1 VALPQEVLE
10 AIAAAEGA
18 DEAIE
23 SQPSQSKA
31 PAGPWLATLFR
42 RLADFFAKSAKNDER
57 DDLSYGYPPVVDAQP
72 PAYGVP
78 IQVLMDLVRDAYKLL
93 SQIKDS
99 LEGEEKKQVEALLD
113 RIEQAFGTAA
123 QKTDESSQSACDA
136 VPQDFESGYGAGF
149 WTEFRLAVKATA
161 PTQPVLAPLEAAD
174 RLQKAWQSVAELAST
189 MTLNEGDVFS
199 AFFAL
204 RTAVDAAVRTLRA
217 TTVNTSESAGSSD
230 DSEMASTDGQDQG
243 DTSSD
248 AATEQPTVSAQDD
261 KMTAQGATP
270 QQSTEQQSTEP
281 QSADP
286 ADLQALVG
294 QVVAAALEPFVAEL
308 KALQETVQTLQE
320 RVEKR
325 RRVTQAVASSV
336 PTDGAN
342 APKDIMARWM
352 AAKTDTERRRL
363 LREAQK
369 LLAAPMP
376 IGEAE

>member
-1 VALPQEVLE
+1 LPQEVLE

-18 DEAIE
+18 DEATE

-42 RLADFFAKSAKNDER
+42 RLADFFAKSAKDDKE
-57 DDLSYGYPPVVDAQP
+57 DDLAYGYPPPAADIQP

-78 IQVLMDLVRDAYKLL
+78 VQVLVKLVHDAHKLL

-123 QKTDESSQSACDA
+123 QKTDGSSQSACDA
-136 VPQDFESGYGAGF
+136 VPQDFEGDSDATF
-149 WTEFRLAVKATA
+149 WAEFRLAVKATA

-174 RLQKAWQSVAELAST
+174 RLQKAWQGVAELASAP
-189 MTLNEGDVFS
+189 TLNEGDAFS

-217 TTVNTSESAGSSD
+217 TVANASDSATSNDEPVMPEVAAAPDNGSDQSGETD
-230 DSEMASTDGQDQG
+230 DSAAGQAEIVAQDATVVAEGTAS
-243 DTSSD
+243 S
-248 AATEQPTVSAQDD
+248 QPTAQ
-261 KMTAQGATP
+261 P
-270 QQSTEQQSTEP
+270 
-281 QSADP
+281 SADP
-286 ADLQALVG
+286 ENLQALVG
-294 QVVAAALEPFVAEL
+294 SVVAAAIEPFVAEL
-308 KALQETVQTLQE
+308 KALQVTVQALQE

-325 RRVTQAVASSV
+325 RRVTHAFASAAPSNGADDSNDIAMRWSKAT
-336 PTDGAN
+336 TDA
-342 APKDIMARWM
+342 
-352 AAKTDTERRRL
+352 ERRRL

-369 LLAAPMP
+369 LLAAPLP
-376 IGEAE
+376 VLEE

>member
-1 VALPQEVLE
+1 LE
-10 AIAAAEGA
+10 AIAAAEGTDNA
-18 DEAIE
+18 AE
-23 SQPSQSKA
+23 SRPSQAAA
-31 PAGPWLATLFR
+31 PASPWLATLFR
-42 RLADFFAKSAKNDER
+42 RLADFFAKSAKDDKD
-57 DDLSYGYPPVVDAQP
+57 DDLVYGYPPVVDVQP

-78 IQVLMDLVRDAYKLL
+78 VQVLMDLVRDAHKLL

-99 LEGEEKKQVEALLD
+99 LKGEEKEQVEALLD

-123 QKTDESSQSACDA
+123 QKTDGSSQSACDA
-136 VPQDFESGYGAGF
+136 VPEDFESVDDTAF

-174 RLQKAWQSVAELAST
+174 RLQKAWQGVAELASAA
-189 MTLNEGDVFS
+189 TLNEGDVFS

-217 TTVNTSESAGSSD
+217 IAVNVSEPAASGD
-230 DSEMASTDGQDQG
+230 DSEMASADGQDQS
-243 DTSSD
+243 DTSSG
-248 AATEQPTVSAQDD
+248 AATEQSAAPAQDD
-261 KMTAQGATP
+261 EMMAQSVTP
-270 QQSTEQQSTEP
+270 EQSMEP
-281 QSADP
+281 WSADS

-325 RRVTQAVASSV
+325 RRVTQAVASSA
-336 PTDGAN
+336 PTNGTND
-342 APKDIMARWM
+342 PKDIMARWM
-352 AAKTDTERRRL
+352 AATTDAERRRL

>member
-1 VALPQEVLE
+1 VPLPQEVLE
-10 AIAAAEGA
+10 AIAAAEGTDNA
-18 DEAIE
+18 AE
-23 SQPSQSKA
+23 SQPSQVTA
-31 PAGPWLATLFR
+31 PASSWLATFFR
-42 RLADFFAKSAKNDER
+42 RLADFFSAKSGKE
-57 DDLSYGYPPVVDAQP
+57 DDDGDLAYGYPPVVDVQP

-78 IQVLMDLVRDAYKLL
+78 VQVLMDLVRDAHKLL

-99 LEGEEKKQVEALLD
+99 LEGDEKKQVEALLE

-123 QKTDESSQSACDA
+123 QKTDRSSQSACDA
-136 VPQDFESGYGAGF
+136 VPEDSESVNDVAF

-189 MTLNEGDVFS
+189 PTLNEGDVFS

-217 TTVNTSESAGSSD
+217 TAVNTSEPAASSD
-230 DSEMASTDGQDQG
+230 DSEMASTDGQDQS
-243 DTSSD
+243 DNPSD
-248 AATEQPTVSAQDD
+248 AATEQPVAPASDD
-261 KMTAQGATP
+261 EMTAQGATS
-270 QQSTEQQSTEP
+270 QQSTEL
-281 QSADP
+281 QSASS

-294 QVVAAALEPFVAEL
+294 QVVAAALEPFVAEI
-308 KALQETVQTLQE
+308 KALQETVQALQE

-336 PTDGAN
+336 PANGAN
-342 APKDIMARWM
+342 DPKDILTRWM
-352 AAKTDTERRRL
+352 AATTDAERRRL
-363 LREAQK
+363 FREAQK
-369 LLAAPMP
+369 LLAAPRP